1 MNKTESRYIIA
12 ILTIV
17 FCLFVT
23 KSFGQNVIRVQ
34 VGSATPA
41 EYTDFN
47 AGWNYAMSQQSATIT
62 LLSDITRT
70 QTISY
75 RPIVANAQHILDLN
89 NHTITDNTSER
100 LLLINKENAKL
111 TITDNSPMQG
121 GCLYKQQESVDNIY
135 VVVVQKGEVEI
146 AGGKIYCENTYDDP
160 DDDWHPAIAVKSNAD
175 SEAVIRVSGGM
186 IEAVSK
192 ATAYAIAGYSDV
204 YITDGHLRATV
215 TKDNTARALSQQMG
229 IAHIYGGTFEAFATG
244 TAISACTVSASS
256 WIGSTPESAQ
266 NGEVYIHDGTFLAAT
281 ETSSASAV
289 RTDADVE
296 RRGGEIVKVR
306 GKMHISGGTFTVR
319 APSPS
324 ARQIFAAVS
333 NGARLFDNDTPHHL
347 IDESLS
353 ELTISGGNFLVDTR
367 DTEGNY
373 VENDGNVDLLRNWGK
388 LDISGGTFTIYQY
401 KGATGI
407 GCYRNKVTVTGNPT
421 FNIHGAYNT
430 RGVIAGPWIH
440 EHYCDADTAKNKAE
454 IEIYGGTFTVVSDSA
469 QGNSIA
475 VWASG
480 GISTTTETGEA
491 GYAMLA
497 SVTIHDGQFTAIHPT
512 YSYACRQ
519 DAIKT
524 GAYGTAE
531 AKMIISGGKFQALT
545 GTEAEPTPNGKNIS
559 STLELAY
566 LSGGYYVNYSQL
578 ATHINNNCRIR
589 RLTDA
594 DPEYAEGYRYTVE
607 LGPRVAK
614 LTVGAD
620 EYFYSSFARPFNHAQ
635 KHSEATITLLDDID
649 YIGEV
654 LYYDAAPDN
663 ASTTLDLNGYSA
675 MPSEQ
680 IDAFLVLDKDNT
692 TFTFK
697 DSGTGG
703 VFGIINAISSKYL
716 LVVHKGKAI
725 LESGTLYGES
735 TVGNIYAIY
744 VQTNA
749 TNDARFEMKG
759 GKIHAVSIANT
770 YALVAKKS
778 SIAAASASSLIT
790 IAGGEI
796 EASSTGSYA
805 FAVTSGK
812 GGDITIHNHPKIS
825 ATSAT
830 SETQA
835 VRVEN
840 NGKLNINGGL
850 FYGAKKRVVYCASEG
865 VLAIRGGFYNELSDE
880 KFREQV
886 ETYCVPPYH
895 TLPTT
900 PAEQTTYGAEYVWK
914 VEPLPESGFYADI
927 IDVDNTNKTLTLNVS
942 NWDVDGWPY
951 YINNVAYAKT
961 ARAADRT
968 MKIPYTGEPG
978 DAFYVL
984 VNKNNKYGVTT
995 SHRSYIIPQE
1005 ITTASSLTTDVAHPL
1020 YVKGTTLTINGDVT
1034 TQNIY
1039 VDSASTL
1046 AINSG
1051 TLTADTVFLRTAAST
1066 AAELINKGTI
1076 TGSSKVVYTRIAKS
1090 KAGYCQFGLPLTCLE
1105 TNNTVRLSNGV
1116 NPGYRAGS
1124 GWVLRRYDEASR
1136 ATNGIQ
1142 GDGAHWRTPDGTEFI
1157 QSGTGYEIYS
1167 GVNYYREF
1175 YFPVDID
1182 AQTTSVAVTHTDGN
1196 PRDAGWN
1203 VIVSPLTH
1211 TIANSPVPEG
1221 LVVSWMMPDGSFEQ
1235 EIPSSIPPV
1244 KVFAYQAA
1252 STGALSFA
1260 GSSVSHPAPR
1270 RMTAAEEQ
1278 NRIQW
1283 IHLDITNANGEGD
1296 QTSIYSHPTRYEQSY
1311 QTGIDVA
1318 KQSLTS
1324 PRARIYSSHAY
1335 GEMAFAGVA
1344 DSLLE
1349 QGVALTVYSPS
1360 AQELTFSMRDNDWL
1374 NRMEHVWLIDHAA
1387 GTCTDLLLDDYSF
1400 DATAG
1405 TSAGRFTIQ
1414 GQFRAPQDTD
1424 IEPTSDSSLK
1434 GREEVRKVIMNGRMY
1449 IRLNGMLYD
1458 ATGLLVERY

>member
-41 EYTDFN
+41 EYADFN
-47 AGWNYAMSQQSATIT
+47 EGWDYAMSQQSATIT

-70 QTISY
+70 QTINY
-75 RPIVANAQHILDLN
+75 RPAVADGRHTLDLN

-296 RRGGEIVKVR
+296 RRGGEIVKAR

-430 RGVIAGPWIH
+430 RGVIAGPWNH

-480 GISTTTETGEA
+480 GISSTTETGEA

-545 GTEAEPTPNGKNIS
+545 GTEAEPTPNGKNIN

-680 IDAFLVLDKDNT
+680 INAFLVLDKDNT

-703 VFGIINAISSKYL
+703 VFGIIHAISSKYL
-716 LVVHKGKAI
+716 LVVRKGKAI

-770 YALVAKKS
+770 YALLAKNS
-778 SIAAASASSLIT
+778 STAAASASSLTT

-805 FAVTSGK
+805 LAVTSGK

-825 ATSAT
+825 ATSAI

-865 VLAIRGGFYNELSDE
+865 VLAIRGGFYNELSGE
-880 KFREQV
+880 TFRNQV

-895 TLPTT
+895 TFPTT
-900 PAEQTTYGAEYVWK
+900 SADSYYPDYAWK

-942 NWDVDGWPY
+942 NWDIDGWPY

-984 VNKNNKYGVTT
+984 INKNNKYGVTT

-1005 ITTASSLTTDVAHPL
+1005 ITTPFTLTADQTMPL
-1020 YVKGTTLTINGDVT
+1020 FVKGTDLTVDADIVAKNIYIAPDATLTINSGKT
-1034 TQNIY
+1034 LS
-1039 VDSASTL
+1039 VDTL
-1046 AINSG
+1046 
-1051 TLTADTVFLRTAAST
+1051 FLRTTPNSAAT
-1066 AAELINKGTI
+1066 LNKSGNFA
-1076 TGSSKVVYTRIAKS
+1076 GSSKVCYTRIIKDKS
-1090 KAGYCQFGLPLTCLE
+1090 GYFPFGLPLSCPISA
-1105 TNNTVRLSNGV
+1105 VRLSNGV
-1116 NPGYRAGS
+1116 KPGYMTGS
-1124 GWVLRRYDEASR
+1124 GWVLRYYDEAAR
-1136 ATNGIQ
+1136 ATNGPSE
-1142 GDGAHWRTPDGTEFI
+1142 DGNNWQTLV
-1157 QSGTGYEIYS
+1157 SGGVIDAGKGYEMYS
-1167 GVNYYREF
+1167 GVDYYRE
-1175 YFPVDID
+1175 YCFPVNINEL
-1182 AQTTSVAVTHTDGN
+1182 TTSVPVTHTDGHPN
-1196 PRDAGWN
+1196 DAGWN
-1203 VIVSPLTH
+1203 VLVSPLTH
-1211 TIANSPVPEG
+1211 TITNSPEPEG
-1221 LVVSWMMPDGSFEQ
+1221 LVVSWMLPDGSFEQ
-1235 EIPSSIPPV
+1235 EIPSAIPPV
-1244 KVFAYQAA
+1244 KTFAYQAA
-1252 STGALSFA
+1252 STGTLSFD

-1270 RMTAAEEQ
+1270 RMTAIEEQ

-1283 IHLDITNANGEGD
+1283 IHLDIADANGEGD
-1296 QTSIYSHPTRYEQSY
+1296 QTSIYSHPTRYVESY

-1318 KQSLTS
+1318 KQSLTAS
-1324 PRARIYSSHAY
+1324 RAIIYSSHAY
-1335 GEMAFAGVA
+1335 GNMAFVGVS
-1344 DSLLE
+1344 DGRIE
-1349 QGVALTVYSPS
+1349 QGVALTIYSPS
-1360 AQELTFSMRDNDWL
+1360 EQELTFSLRENDWL
-1374 NRMEHVWLIDHAA
+1374 GRLDKVWLIDKQTGARINLRNSDYTFHAVA
-1387 GTCTDLLLDDYSF
+1387 GTMT
-1400 DATAG
+1400 
-1405 TSAGRFTIQ
+1405 GRFMVQ
-1414 GQFRAPQDTD
+1414 GQFSTPQECEN
-1424 IEPTSDSSLK
+1424 IENESSEQGTQKLL
-1434 GREEVRKVIMNGRMY
+1434 INNTLY
-1449 IRLNGMLYD
+1449 IRLNGRLYD
-1458 ATGLLVERY
+1458 VMGKLITKQ